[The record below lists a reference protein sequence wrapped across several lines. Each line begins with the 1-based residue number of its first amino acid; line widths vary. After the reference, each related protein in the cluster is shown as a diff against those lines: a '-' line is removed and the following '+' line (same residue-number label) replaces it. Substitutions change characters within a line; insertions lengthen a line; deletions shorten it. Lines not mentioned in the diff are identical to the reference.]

1 MYSVFII
8 RWLTGR
14 ECLQA
19 MMFSLSDSWLIFFF
33 SLFLINL
40 PVSESVGCAIWLFS
54 RELVSTWSWVLLR
67 FSGSFFFF
75 DPRLIFLQPVS
86 WYLMVLHLQLAK
98 IWGDDRHTIDTL
110 LVQMA
115 YAVTFGPLVRSVG
128 DYQLLIIP
136 VNIICIV
143 LDISLLELVSAQL
156 KPALRAPTKET

>member
-1 MYSVFII
+1 
-8 RWLTGR
+8 
-14 ECLQA
+14 
-19 MMFSLSDSWLIFFF
+19 
-33 SLFLINL
+33 
-40 PVSESVGCAIWLFS
+40 
-54 RELVSTWSWVLLR
+54 
-67 FSGSFFFF
+67 
-75 DPRLIFLQPVS
+75 
-86 WYLMVLHLQLAK
+86 MVLHLQLAK